1 MSAAIE
7 KLADR
12 LEIALR
18 WAGGFGIGC
27 RSRTRAQL
35 CFMLDDCGDRALRR
49 AKECLVNRGVPV
61 AAASSGGYYLAT
73 TAEEKWGAYRQFT
86 TRIVAL
92 ARQAKVFA
100 QAAADQES
108 MQLILDL
115 IDAETDEEE
124 TT

>member
-1 MSAAIE
+1 MSATIE

-12 LEIALR
+12 LEEWLRREGGGEARAWTRDELKDALK
-18 WAGGFGIGC
+18 C
-27 RSRTRAQL
+27 K
-35 CFMLDDCGDRALRR
+35 DRALRR
-49 AKECLVNRGVPV
+49 AKEVLVNRGVPV
-61 AAASSGGYYLAT
+61 AAASSGGYYLAI
-73 TAEEKWGAYRQFT
+73 TAEEKWGAYRQCT

-92 ARQAKVFA
+92 AKQAKVFA